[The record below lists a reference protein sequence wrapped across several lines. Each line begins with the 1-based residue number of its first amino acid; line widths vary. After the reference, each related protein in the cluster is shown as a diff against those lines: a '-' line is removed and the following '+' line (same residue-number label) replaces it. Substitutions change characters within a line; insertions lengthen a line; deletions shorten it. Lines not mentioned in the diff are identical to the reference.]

1 MPQQEVHS
9 FTTHYD
15 GRVSVLTNEIQI
27 APAFDPRHTK
37 DHPPHKKYLA
47 IWDTGATNSVIS
59 EKVVGECN
67 LKPTGIV
74 QVHGISGEKT
84 SKTYLVNI
92 LLPNRVSFVGVKVTE
107 GILRG
112 TDVLIGMDIINTGDF
127 ALTHNDGK
135 TLFSFRVPSIGKIDF
150 VTHKASGLNISR
162 SAPCPCGS
170 GKKYKKCCGASP

>member
-1 MPQQEVHS
+1 MQQQTHS
-9 FTTHYD
+9 FTTLYS
-15 GRVSVLTNEIQI
+15 GRANVLTNEIQI

-59 EKVVGECN
+59 EKVIAECN

-84 SKTYLVNI
+84 SKTYFGNI
-92 LLPNRVSFVGVKVTE
+92 LLPNGVSFVSVKVTE
-107 GILRG
+107 GILRN
-112 TDVLIGMDIINTGDF
+112 TDVLIGMDIINMGDF

-135 TLFSFRVPSIGKIDF
+135 ILFSFRVPSIGKIDF
-150 VTHKASGLNISR
+150 VKQKAAGLAIGRNN
-162 SAPCPCGS
+162 PCPCGS
-170 GKKYKKCCGASP
+170 GKKYKRCCGVSP